1 LKHSVR
7 FAVLGAATGVVVP
20 LGLLVYAL
28 FVDREIDPLQLFLVL
43 LTGGIVGLGS
53 LGWVLGKKEDQLGA
67 QNLALRALSDRLAA
81 LSTTDPLTGI
91 PNRRAL
97 DDHLADEL
105 ARARRYNTPLAV
117 VMLDLDHFKRLNDRH
132 GHAAGDAVLRH
143 VAHILDAEKRRGD
156 TIARFGGEEFVA
168 ILSHADETAAQGWAE
183 RVRGRL
189 GASAVDMAGTMLR
202 VTASFGVAAALPGD
216 AGVAGGEAL
225 LASAD
230 HALYAAKARGRN
242 RVVGAPAGPTPR
254 PKSRAETARR
264 LRPKPGPAAWRW
276 GSPRGRRFY
285 SRQRL

>member
-1 LKHSVR
+1 VKHSVR
-7 FAVLGAATGVVVP
+7 FAVLGVAAGVVMP
-20 LGLLVYAL
+20 IGLLVYAVL
-28 FVDREIDPLQLFLVL
+28 VGREIDPLQMFLVL
-43 LTGGIVGLGS
+43 LVGSIAALGT

-97 DDHLADEL
+97 DEHLADEL
-105 ARARRYNTPLAV
+105 ARARRYGTPLAV

-143 VAHILDAEKRRGD
+143 VAKLLDAEKRRGD

-168 ILSHADETAAQGWAE
+168 ILSHADETAAQIWAE

-189 GASAVDMAGTMLR
+189 GASAVELGGTLLR

-216 AGVAGGEAL
+216 SGEVNPATL
-225 LASAD
+225 LEAAD
-230 HALYAAKARGRN
+230 QALYGAKARGRN
-242 RVVGAPAGPTPR
+242 RVVVAPEPEGRSSQPTAAGAA
-254 PKSRAETARR
+254 S
-264 LRPKPGPAAWRW
+264 
-276 GSPRGRRFY
+276 
-285 SRQRL
+285 

>member
-1 LKHSVR
+1 VKHSVR
-7 FAVLGAATGVVVP
+7 FAVLGVAAGVVMP

-28 FVDREIDPLQLFLVL
+28 LIGREIDPLQMFLVL
-43 LTGGIVGLGS
+43 LVGSIAGLGT

-105 ARARRYNTPLAV
+105 ARSQRYGTPLAV
-117 VMLDLDHFKRLNDRH
+117 VMLDLDHFKRLNDRY
-132 GHAAGDAVLRH
+132 GHAAGDAVLRR
-143 VAHILDAEKRRGD
+143 VAQVLDGEKRRGD

-168 ILSHADETAAQGWAE
+168 ILSHADETAAQAWAE

-189 GASAVDMAGTMLR
+189 GAAAVEVAGAILR

-216 AGVAGGEAL
+216 AGAISGQAL
-225 LASAD
+225 LESAD
-230 HALYAAKARGRN
+230 RALYSAKARGRN
-242 RVVGAPAGPTPR
+242 RVVVAPEPEG
-254 PKSRAETARR
+254 R
-264 LRPKPGPAAWRW
+264 LQPAA
-276 GSPRGRRFY
+276 GATG
-285 SRQRL
+285 